1 MQLFM
6 NRRWCVCLSHC
17 ISWQLPVYNWI
28 KRKINMMVY
37 IICVL
42 YIICVVYIICVCS
55 FMYGVIPVYGTNKL
69 LFIFCK
75 SSFVQEEFVLFI
87 LEISW
92 FTVSTKKNFTIKPL
106 IVNSFK
112 VILRFYHLLFYSQDT
127 GGCIMSLFTSEWS
140 TNPTQYQKSV
150 S

>member
-6 NRRWCVCLSHC
+6 NRLWCVCLSHC

-37 IICVL
+37 IICV
-42 YIICVVYIICVCS
+42 CS
-55 FMYGVIPVYGTNKL
+55 FMYGVIPVYGTNQL

-92 FTVSTKKNFTIKPL
+92 FTVSTKENFTIKPL

-112 VILRFYHLLFYSQDT
+112 VILQFYHLLFYSQDT
-127 GGCIMSLFTSEWS
+127 GGCIMSLFTIEWS